1 MDKQYRKVLM
11 WVLYGL
17 LFLLVMLAQTTVLG
31 RTRFWGVKLNLI
43 PVTIVCIAMGTGHEA
58 GGLFGLIA
66 ACVWYAAGAEDGS
79 AAMVTFTLTGIL
91 AGYLCDSYL
100 SVRFLPALA
109 LSLGAL
115 LLHEG
120 ALFCLRFYLGSAD
133 FSLIRWVF
141 LTAVLS
147 LTACPALYLLAKS
160 IRKVGGTA

>member
-1 MDKQYRKVLM
+1 MDRQYRRTLM

-17 LFLLVMLAQTTVLG
+17 LFLLVMLVQTTVFG
-31 RTRFWGVKLNLI
+31 RTRFFGVKLNLI
-43 PVTIVCIAMGTGHEA
+43 PVTIVCIAMGAGHEA

-79 AAMVTFTLTGIL
+79 AAMITFTLTGIL

-100 SVRFLPALA
+100 QPRFLSALA

-120 ALFCLRFYLGSAD
+120 ALFCLRFYLGSAGL
-133 FSLIRWVF
+133 SLLRWVF
-141 LTAVLS
+141 LTAALS
-147 LTACPALYLLAKS
+147 LTACPVLYLLAKS
-160 IRKVGGTA
+160 IRKVGGNS

>member
-1 MDKQYRKVLM
+1 MDKQYRRVLM

-17 LFLLVMLAQTTVLG
+17 LFLLVMLLQTTVFG
-31 RTRFWGVKLNLI
+31 RVRFFGVKLNLI
-43 PVTIVCIAMGTGHEA
+43 PVTIVCIAMGVGHEA

-66 ACVWYAAGAEDGS
+66 AFCWYAAGAEDGS
-79 AAMVTFTLTGIL
+79 AAMITFTLTGIL

-100 SVRFLPALA
+100 QPRLLPTLS

-120 ALFCLRFYLGSAD
+120 ALFCLRFYLGSAEL
-133 FSLIRWVF
+133 SLIRWIF

-147 LTACPALYLLAKS
+147 LPVCPVLYLLAKS
-160 IRKVGGTA
+160 IRKVGGNS